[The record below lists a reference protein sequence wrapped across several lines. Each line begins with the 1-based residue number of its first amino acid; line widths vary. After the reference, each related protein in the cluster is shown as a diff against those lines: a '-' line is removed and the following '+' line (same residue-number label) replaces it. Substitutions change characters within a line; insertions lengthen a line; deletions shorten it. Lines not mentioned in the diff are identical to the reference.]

1 MSDFVVR
8 NRFSKPMRVVISGNG
23 ETAVKQEFRIECD
36 INEIVARA
44 KRGIAP
50 AWVAKGVPRYGDFSN
65 VPSLAEAFEKV
76 ALARDAFMQLP
87 SQLRWELGNDPR
99 RIDELTAEQCVR
111 FKLVKQPA
119 EPDVTGSEG
128 GTPSRAFEGQDEPS
142 KPKGKT
148 ASKQS
153 DQV

>member
-1 MSDFVVR
+1 MSKCR
-8 NRFSKPMRVVISGNG
+8 NRFSEPMRVIIHGVS
-23 ETAVKQEFRIECD
+23 ETAVKQEFEGECD

-50 AWVAKGVPRYGDFSN
+50 AWLAKGAPRYGDFSS
-65 VPSLAEAFEKV
+65 VPTLAEAFEKV
-76 ALARDAFMQLP
+76 SLAREAFMTLP

-119 EPDVTGSEG
+119 EPAVTGSEG
-128 GTPSRAFEGQDEPS
+128 GTPSRASDGQDDPS